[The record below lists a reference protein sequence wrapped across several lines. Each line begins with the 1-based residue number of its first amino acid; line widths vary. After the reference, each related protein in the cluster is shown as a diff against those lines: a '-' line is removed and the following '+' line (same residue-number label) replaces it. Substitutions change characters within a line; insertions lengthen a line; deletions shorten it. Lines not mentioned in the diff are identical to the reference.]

1 MAASGDR
8 RGEIACELTAQ
19 DPVAGAWISP
29 WVDRLLAMVDSNET
43 ALGAFFEPNGR
54 LDDRRRRYWKYSIAA
69 LYVIGLIHW
78 SFFFDLGQL
87 KFNVHDW
94 GLTAHYLLGLEQAV
108 TTGQLPLHVTPET
121 PFHQTERFLT
131 NPDLPVSPQV
141 VLIPLLGLGRFVW
154 LNTLLLYSLGFVG
167 LYLLA
172 KKLELSSFS
181 FAMLF
186 ALFSFNGHVT
196 SHLGVGHIV
205 WLGYLLMPFVVLLI
219 FVVAERGP
227 DRRWPVLMALALF
240 AILLQGAF
248 HFVIWSALLLVLLA
262 LTQPSLRRS
271 AIVAVIL
278 TIALGAFRFV
288 PAAFEFPSPEFLAGF
303 QSVGD
308 ILTGLSSLMTPI
320 EAANEHY
327 GQPEW
332 WEVDFYVGILGLG
345 FLAVFGVFSWLRPGN
360 NQDLKSVRV
369 LAPALIVMTLLSLDI
384 IFRAIANLPI
394 PFIGAERVSSR
405 FFVLPF
411 LFLIVFSV
419 MALQRWLNSRRQSV
433 GIRMLLIAG
442 LFATA
447 LDLWQHSRV
456 WRPSA
461 AQLGFEL
468 IYPNLLVSIEN
479 RLDPAYVNALIA
491 GAAITLIALAYSVWR
506 LLRYPKGTPT
516 STEVADQESASG
528 SQGVEQ

>member
-1 MAASGDR
+1 MA
-8 RGEIACELTAQ
+8 
-19 DPVAGAWISP
+19 
-29 WVDRLLAMVDSNET
+29 DSRET
-43 ALGAFFEPNGR
+43 VLGAFFEPPAQ
-54 LDDRRRRYWKYSIAA
+54 LDDRGRRYWKYSIAA
-69 LYVIGLIHW
+69 LYLIGLIHW

-108 TTGQLPLHVTPET
+108 TTGQLPLHVIPET
-121 PFHQTERFLT
+121 PFHQTERFLA

-154 LNTLLLYSLGFVG
+154 LNTLLLYSLGFLG

-186 ALFSFNGHVT
+186 ILFSFNGHVT
-196 SHLGVGHIV
+196 AHLGVGHIV
-205 WLGYLLMPFVVLLI
+205 WEGYFLTPFVVLLI
-219 FVVAERGP
+219 IVAADRGP
-227 DRRWPVLMALALF
+227 DRRWPVLMSLALF

-288 PAAFEFPSPEFLAGF
+288 PAAFEFSSPEFLAGF

-345 FLAVFGVFSWLRPGN
+345 FLAVFGVFSWLRQGN
-360 NQDLKSVRV
+360 NQDRRTVHF
-369 LAPALIVMTLLSLDI
+369 LAPALIVMTFLSLDI

-405 FFVLPF
+405 FFILPF
-411 LFLIVFSV
+411 LFLIVFGV
-419 MALQRWLNSRRQSV
+419 MALQRWLNSRRQST
-433 GIRMLLIAG
+433 GIKMLLIAG
-442 LFATA
+442 LFAIA
-447 LDLWQHSRV
+447 LDLLQHSRV

-461 AQLGFEL
+461 AQLGFKL
-468 IYPNLLVSIEN
+468 IYPNMLVSIEN

-491 GAAITLIALAYSVWR
+491 GATITAIALIYCAWR
-506 LLRYPKGTPT
+506 LLRAPKRMTT
-516 STEVADQESASG
+516 SAEVIEQELAAESPSE
-528 SQGVEQ
+528 EQ

>member
-1 MAASGDR
+1 MA
-8 RGEIACELTAQ
+8 
-19 DPVAGAWISP
+19 
-29 WVDRLLAMVDSNET
+29 DSRET
-43 ALGAFFEPNGR
+43 ALGAFFAAPAQ
-54 LDDRRRRYWKYSIAA
+54 LDDRGRRYWKYSIAA

-78 SFFFDLGQL
+78 SIFFDLGQL

-141 VLIPLLGLGRFVW
+141 LLIPLLGLGRFV
-154 LNTLLLYSLGFVG
+154 LVDTLFLYSLGFLG

-186 ALFSFNGHVT
+186 ILFSFNGHVT
-196 SHLGVGHIV
+196 SHLGVGHFV
-205 WLGYLLMPFVVLLI
+205 WEGYLLMPFVVLLI
-219 FVVAERGP
+219 YVAAERGP
-227 DRRWPVLMALALF
+227 DRQWPVLMSLALF

-248 HFVIWSALLLVLLA
+248 HFVIWTALLLVLLA
-262 LTQPSLRRS
+262 LTQASIRRP

-278 TIALGAFRFV
+278 TVALGAFRFI
-288 PAAFEFPSPEFLAGF
+288 PAAFEFTSRESSFIGGF

-308 ILTGLSSLMTPI
+308 IPIGLSTLMTPI

-327 GQPEW
+327 GPPEW
-332 WEVDFYVGILGLG
+332 WEVDYYVGILGLG
-345 FLAVFGVFSWLRPGN
+345 FLAVFGIFSWLLQSNSQDRRP
-360 NQDLKSVRV
+360 VRF
-369 LAPALIVMTLLSLDI
+369 LAPALIVMTFLSLDI

-411 LFLIVFSV
+411 LFLIVFAV
-419 MALQRWLNSRRQSV
+419 MALQHWLNSRRQST
-433 GIRMLLIAG
+433 GIMMLLIAG

-461 AQLGFEL
+461 AQLGFKL
-468 IYPNLLVSIEN
+468 IYPNMLVSIEN

-491 GAAITLIALAYSVWR
+491 GATITAIALIYCAWR
-506 LLRYPKGTPT
+506 LLRAPKRMNA
-516 STEVADQESASG
+516 STEVIEQELAADSRSD
-528 SQGVEQ
+528 EQ

>member
-1 MAASGDR
+1 MANTRES
-8 RGEIACELTAQ
+8 T
-19 DPVAGAWISP
+19 
-29 WVDRLLAMVDSNET
+29 
-43 ALGAFFEPNGR
+43 LGAFFVPPGQ
-54 LDDRRRRYWKYSIAA
+54 LDARGRRYWIYWMVAF
-69 LYVIGLIHW
+69 YVIGLVHW
-78 SFFFDLGQL
+78 TLFFDLGQI

-108 TTGQLPLHVTPET
+108 TTGQLPLHVLPPTPW
-121 PFHQTERFLT
+121 HMTERFLT

-141 VLIPLLGLGRFVW
+141 LLIPLLGLGRFV
-154 LNTLLLYSLGFVG
+154 LVDTLFLYSLGFLG

-186 ALFSFNGHVT
+186 ILFSFNGHVT

-205 WLGYLLMPFVVLLI
+205 WEGYLLTPFVILLI
-219 FVVAERGP
+219 FVAAERGP
-227 DRRWPVLMALALF
+227 DRRWPVLMSLALF

-262 LTQPSLRRS
+262 LTRASIRRPV
-271 AIVAVIL
+271 IVAVVL
-278 TIALGAFRFV
+278 TAALGAFRFV
-288 PAAFEFPSPEFLAGF
+288 PAAFEFTSAQWNFIGGF

-308 ILTGLSSLMTPI
+308 IPIGLSTLVTPI

-327 GQPEW
+327 GPPEW
-332 WEVDFYVGILGLG
+332 WEVDYYVGILGLG
-345 FLAVFGVFSWLRPGN
+345 FLAVFGIFSWLRQSNSP
-360 NQDLKSVRV
+360 DRRPVRV
-369 LAPALIVMTLLSLDI
+369 LAPALIVMTFLSLDI

-419 MALQRWLNSRRQSV
+419 MALQRWLNSQRPSA
-433 GIRMLLIAG
+433 GIRMLLLAG
-442 LFATA
+442 MSAIA

-461 AQLGFEL
+461 AQLGFEVFS
-468 IYPNLLVSIEN
+468 PNMIVSIEN

-491 GAAITLIALAYSVWR
+491 GAAITAIALIYCAWR
-506 LLRYPKGTPT
+506 LLRAPKQMTA
-516 STEVADQESASG
+516 SAEATEQELAAESLSE
-528 SQGVEQ
+528 EQ